1 VYDTFAENIKA
12 IALDPERKKKR
23 WDLISDM
30 EKDLIGIGATC
41 VEDKL

>member
-1 VYDTFAENIKA
+1 MKA
-12 IALDPERKKKR
+12 IAEDPERKKKR
-23 WDLISDM
+23 WNLISGM